1 MCPAVLAERASPVIQ
16 LLEGYMV
23 AKLVVAV
30 SFIVLALTVV
40 DASAFSSGSK
50 KRTESFSA
58 STSTNN
64 VVKAVEPTSVYA
76 LASGV
81 LLLGGAAWLVRRK

>member
-1 MCPAVLAERASPVIQ
+1 
-16 LLEGYMV
+16 MV

-30 SFIVLALTVV
+30 SFIVLVFTVV
-40 DASAFSSGSK
+40 DAFAWSSGS
-50 KRTESFSA
+50 RRSSNGAQVA
-58 STSTNN
+58 SSSSTN
-64 VVKAVEPTSVYA
+64 VQAVEPTSVYA

>member
-1 MCPAVLAERASPVIQ
+1 
-16 LLEGYMV
+16 MV

-30 SFIVLALTVV
+30 SFIVLAFMVV
-40 DASAFSSGSK
+40 DASAFSSGS
-50 KRTESFSA
+50 RRRNSGDVG
-58 STSTNN
+58 STSTNSI
-64 VVKAVEPTSVYA
+64 VKVAEPTSIYA